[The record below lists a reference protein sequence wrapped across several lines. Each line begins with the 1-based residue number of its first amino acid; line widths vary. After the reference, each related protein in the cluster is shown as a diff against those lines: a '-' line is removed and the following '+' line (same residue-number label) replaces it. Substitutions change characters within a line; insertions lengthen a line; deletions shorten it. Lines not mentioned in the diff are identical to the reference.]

1 MKKFFT
7 FVALIGMS
15 VSVVQCMEP
24 DKKDLT
30 MSFDDRVFAVDPRDP
45 RTPKKQKTK
54 ENSAVVNNAVA
65 DKDAAKALVCS
76 YCEVR
81 FLTKN
86 NLTAH
91 QTFSYCAK
99 KLQEKKSS

>member
-7 FVALIGMS
+7 IIVLTAMS
-15 VSVVQCMEP
+15 VFVVQCMENEFEP
-24 DKKDLT
+24 KSLDVFGQDI
-30 MSFDDRVFAVDPRDP
+30 VFAHDPADPRA
-45 RTPKKQKTK
+45 PKKQKS
-54 ENSAVVNNAVA
+54 EGNNAAIGTEMVNT
-65 DKDAAKALVCS
+65 LICS

-81 FLTKN
+81 FLNKN